1 MKKLI
6 AIVCVAAILLAFAAC
21 SSKED
26 ELLGTWRSPG
36 GGFTLTFY
44 SDGTY
49 KYTNLGNFSTKG
61 TWKISN
67 GKLGL
72 DGAEGIEYRV
82 EDNKLILTANGQSE
96 TWRRY

>member
-1 MKKLI
+1 MMKKLI

-61 TWKISN
+61 TWKN
-67 GKLGL
+67 FQRKV
-72 DGAEGIEYRV
+72 GI
-82 EDNKLILTANGQSE
+82 G
-96 TWRRY
+96 WRRGHRIPGGG